1 MTLWRIR
8 TEVTDRPGKLAALS
22 SAMAGAGG
30 NILALSVHA
39 EANGVLDEFIVDLP
53 PGASSASLTCA
64 LAEAGGRRVAAVP
77 ASPTELLDDTTR
89 ALLLAGRLHRD
100 PRQLPVLLAE
110 LLRAD
115 DASLVYGTYAASRTG
130 SRRELVVP
138 VGAGRAVKVRRE
150 ALPFTLTEAARA
162 EAFVR
167 FLLPVDADPL
177 TREFSLADGAPLR
190 GRAVGYGDEAAV
202 RALHHRCSPT
212 TRRGRYFLAR
222 RDLTTRMWRAF
233 CDPARGLTLVV
244 EAGAPDGRGH
254 SQDGAPVIAL
264 GHLLYTLD
272 PGVAELALMVEDAWQ
287 GRGLGTALARWLIE
301 LARDRGVA
309 VVHASVLAD
318 NIRMRELLTRLGAA
332 MNAGDR
338 LVLEARIPVPV
349 AAGSPAPAG
358 VAASPS

>member
-8 TEVTDRPGKLAALS
+8 TEVADRPGKLAALS

-39 EANGVLDEFIVDLP
+39 EAHGVLDEFVVDLP
-53 PGASSASLTCA
+53 SGASSASLTCA

-77 ASPTELLDDTTR
+77 ASPTELLDDTTQ

-100 PRQLPVLLAE
+100 PRQLPALLAA

-115 DASLVYGTYAASRTG
+115 DASWVYGAYASPTAG
-130 SRRELVVP
+130 HRRELVVP

-167 FLLPVDADPL
+167 FLVPADDDPL
-177 TREFSLADGAPLR
+177 TRRIPLDDGVTVR
-190 GRAVGYGDEAAV
+190 GRPVGHDDEGAV
-202 RALHHRCSPT
+202 RALHHRCSPD

-244 EAGAPDGRGH
+244 EADAADADGPDE
-254 SQDGAPVIAL
+254 APVIAL
-264 GHLLYTLD
+264 GHLLYTPD

-287 GRGLGTALARWLIE
+287 GRGVGTALAQWLIE

-318 NIRMRELLTRLGAA
+318 NLRMRELLNRLGAA
-332 MNAGDR
+332 VGTGDR

-349 AAGSPAPAG
+349 AAGRVAG
-358 VAASPS
+358 TA